1 MDKQRFLSEL
11 RNSLSGIPHDEL
23 EERLVFYSEM
33 IDDRMEEG
41 ITEEE
46 AVAGIG
52 PVGEVVNQILSE
64 VPLSDLVR
72 ERIRPKRSL
81 KAWEI
86 VLMIL
91 GAPLWLPLLIAAAA
105 VILSLY
111 IALWAIVIS
120 LWAVEVS
127 QWVCVPAAIA
137 GGILCAVRGIAAA
150 AVGMFGIALFCAGLS
165 ILFFAVCVAASR
177 GLVRLAKAAVLGLK
191 ARFARKEESK

>member
-1 MDKQRFLSEL
+1 MDKQQFLSEL
-11 RNSLSGIPHDEL
+11 RNSLSGIPRDEL
-23 EERLVFYSEM
+23 EERLLFYSEM
-33 IDDRMEEG
+33 IDDRIEEG
-41 ITEEE
+41 MSEEE

-52 PVGEVVNQILSE
+52 QVGDVVNQILSE
-64 VPLSDLVR
+64 VPLSDLVK
-72 ERIRPKRSL
+72 ERFRPGRSL

-86 VLMIL
+86 VLIIL

-111 IALWAIVIS
+111 IALWAVVIS

-127 QWVCVPAAIA
+127 IWVCVPAAITL
-137 GGILCAVRGIAAA
+137 GIVCAVRGHAAA
-150 AVGMFGIALFCAGLS
+150 ALGMFGIALFCVGFS
-165 ILFFAVCVAASR
+165 VFFFVICVAASR